1 MRVFN
6 GINPDEIKKVLP
18 NNNNKMKIEVSC
30 QDFFIFTIMTEPVV
44 DGDLSN
50 AEIFW
55 RALKTSMIKAG
66 IPAVIKS
73 NCNVSFSL
81 KVLTIYPQTQTIV

>member
-1 MRVFN
+1 
-6 GINPDEIKKVLP
+6 
-18 NNNNKMKIEVSC
+18 
-30 QDFFIFTIMTEPVV
+30 MTEPVV
-44 DGDLSN
+44 EGDLSN

-81 KVLTIYPQTQTIV
+81 KLLTIYPQIQTIV